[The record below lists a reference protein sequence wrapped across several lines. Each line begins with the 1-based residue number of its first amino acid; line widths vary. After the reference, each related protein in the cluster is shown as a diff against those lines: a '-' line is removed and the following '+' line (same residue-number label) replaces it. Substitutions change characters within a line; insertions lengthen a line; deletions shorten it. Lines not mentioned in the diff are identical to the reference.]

1 MPKVTL
7 KHKNESFEQ
16 LMRRFKRAVE
26 KADVIKEV
34 RKRECFEKPSIKR
47 KRAKAAAIKR
57 AAKNANNNGLP
68 RKRLY

>member
-26 KADVIKEV
+26 KADIIKEV

-57 AAKNANNNGLP
+57 AAKQQQHSGT

>member
-1 MPKVTL
+1 MSKVTP

-16 LMRRFKRAVE
+16 LMRRFKRVVE
-26 KADVIKEV
+26 KADIIKEI
-34 RKRECFEKPSIKR
+34 RKRECFEKPSVHR

-57 AAKNANNNGLP
+57 NAKNEAHNGGP

>member
-1 MPKVTL
+1 MPKVSL

-26 KADVIKEV
+26 KADIIKEV
-34 RKRECFEKPSIKR
+34 RKRECFEKPSVHR

-57 AAKNANNNGLP
+57 AAKSQDHNGGP

>member
-1 MPKVTL
+1 MPKVTP

-26 KADVIKEV
+26 KADIIKEI
-34 RKRECFEKPSIKR
+34 RKRECFEKPSVHR

-57 AAKNANNNGLP
+57 NAKTELNNGGP